1 VKTFCTWNADK
12 LSDIAA
18 YKESKQLRKYQLAQ
32 KKEAI
37 FASKK
42 QKGELALARKLLEED
57 EPYKAEYGIA
67 AARPD
72 EATIEEDEAS
82 TAPAVATA
90 SEPSTA
96 ATSMSGVIA
105 ASAAPAVAT
114 ASEPSTAATSI
125 SGMVAA
131 SAAPAVAT
139 TASEPSRAATSM
151 LSDSDFSLDD

>member
-1 VKTFCTWNADK
+1 MKTFCTWNADK

-18 YKESKQLRKYQLAQ
+18 YKESKQLRKYQLAP
-32 KKEAI
+32 KKEAT
-37 FASKK
+37 FASKM
-42 QKGELALARKLLEED
+42 QKGELALARNLLEQD

-96 ATSMSGVIA
+96 ATS
-105 ASAAPAVAT
+105 
-114 ASEPSTAATSI
+114 I
-125 SGMVAA
+125 SGMIAA